1 MVPHLEHLY
10 KKRIDRISF
19 GNTMAYIQYSDLYFW
34 GSLYQILL
42 PAFELAATLYVIYF
56 SRTPSWNLIRA
67 VLDRKIQSNS
77 YSRAIH
83 TDPNYIE
90 NVEGQK
96 VSLFSNRM

>member
-1 MVPHLEHLY
+1 MEILWHTY
-10 KKRIDRISF
+10 
-19 GNTMAYIQYSDLYFW
+19 TYSDLYFW

-42 PAFELAATLYVIYF
+42 PALELVATLYVIYF

-90 NVEGQK
+90 NVEYKKYDYFPTECELKNINLEKGYN
-96 VSLFSNRM
+96 FE

>member
-1 MVPHLEHLY
+1 M
-10 KKRIDRISF
+10 
-19 GNTMAYIQYSDLYFW
+19 GYIQYSDLYFS

-42 PAFELAATLYVIYF
+42 PALELVATLYVIYF

-90 NVEGQK
+90 NVDYKKYKNFPTECELK
-96 VSLFSNRM
+96 NSSKIVI